1 MNHDYEE
8 STIWINGISKCGV
21 IIHFSMGV
29 FIELFSA
36 KCMIS
41 VFLDWKMKYE
51 NGFQIKA
58 AFCFL
63 MMSQLKVFFFDAIFK
78 TVTRFISFFHV
89 KRERE
94 RESG

>member
-8 STIWINGISKCGV
+8 STIWINGISKCV
-21 IIHFSMGV
+21 INFCMGV
-29 FIELFSA
+29 FIELFSV

-51 NGFQIKA
+51 NGFKIKT

-63 MMSQLKVFFFDAIFK
+63 MMSQLKVFFFYAIF
-78 TVTRFISFFHV
+78 
-89 KRERE
+89 
-94 RESG
+94 